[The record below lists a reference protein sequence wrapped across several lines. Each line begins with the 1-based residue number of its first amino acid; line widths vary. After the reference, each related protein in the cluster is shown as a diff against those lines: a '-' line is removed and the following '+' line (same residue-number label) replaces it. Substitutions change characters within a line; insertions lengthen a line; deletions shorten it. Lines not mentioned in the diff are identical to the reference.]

1 MLQLE
6 NIAAAARIK
15 TLPGPFLQSMDG
27 METPMIRLGRATE
40 VFICSRSAYRIDKQ

>member
-15 TLPGPFLQSMDG
+15 TLPG
-27 METPMIRLGRATE
+27 LGRATE